1 VLQASAD
8 PSLPQR
14 SLQRDQVRQ
23 EGWRGADRA
32 FARGTHAAHPRH
44 QRARRR
50 QRRAPVARGPGLT
63 GIYVIYIYMIYI
75 YIYIYIYD
83 IYNIYIYKEHTLRI
97 RVINEPGVANEELLL
112 LEDPDSQVYM

>member
-1 VLQASAD
+1 
-8 PSLPQR
+8 
-14 SLQRDQVRQ
+14 
-23 EGWRGADRA
+23 
-32 FARGTHAAHPRH
+32 
-44 QRARRR
+44 
-50 QRRAPVARGPGLT
+50 
-63 GIYVIYIYMIYI
+63 MIYI